1 MFDWES
7 ARYDAPSLWDQFHFL
22 TQTECVLKAHHAASS
37 LVREQNRSLY
47 LLYLLDSTIQAV
59 EEEARQFAIDY
70 REKEI
75 RRCLAP
81 QMMTAEA

>member
-1 MFDWES
+1 M
-7 ARYDAPSLWDQFHFL
+7 
-22 TQTECVLKAHHAASS
+22 KAHHAASS
-37 LVREQNRSLY
+37 LVREQNRALY

-81 QMMTAEA
+81 QLMTAEA